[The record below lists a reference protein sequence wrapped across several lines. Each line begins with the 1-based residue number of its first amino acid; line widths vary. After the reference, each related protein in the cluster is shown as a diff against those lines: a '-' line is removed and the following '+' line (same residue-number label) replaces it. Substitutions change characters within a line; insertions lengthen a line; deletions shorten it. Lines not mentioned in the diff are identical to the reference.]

1 MWYMTLPSIIIIAV
15 CSTIPAYV
23 APHITKFFQGN
34 KQTRIYTT
42 HLERIGYTRDYE
54 LGDNKFWNF
63 KINKS
68 ILAYAILN
76 NIHYFSDVIM

>member
-34 KQTRIYTT
+34 VSNFSNLNITT
-42 HLERIGYTRDYE
+42 
-54 LGDNKFWNF
+54 F
-63 KINKS
+63 K
-68 ILAYAILN
+68 YYLN
-76 NIHYFSDVIM
+76 VLKY